1 MTSSLLVEV
10 TSSTKLGD
18 AKMVLDTLLIETA
31 ELMGGLRVVQG
42 RVVGEGGEL
51 KVTYPA
57 KTDLVGVKNLNIVRE

>member
-1 MTSSLLVEV
+1 MEV

-18 AKMVLDTLLIETA
+18 AKQALDSLLYEMTVM
-31 ELMGGLRVVQG
+31 LGGLTVVQG

-57 KTDLVGVKNLNIVRE
+57 KTDLVGAKNVKVIRD